1 VTGGGVTGGGVTGGG
16 VTVRRLVGA
25 AILPLAAAMVF
36 CSSAPW
42 LRAFAPAT
50 LVPLLV
56 AASVVSIAVPVVVV
70 RAFDRPAPWSIGASA
85 VLFVVLGLVGVL
97 RQPLGFE
104 NLGRGF
110 IHGPARLLSE
120 TLPVDHPRFLLV
132 VPVALCW
139 LVGAITGELLERGR
153 SVGWPALTPLVG
165 FGLAFA
171 ATSGGVGND
180 VGWAVALFALDG
192 VVLFS
197 RQWLHRGPSPVA
209 SDGDPAR
216 SPVRPLV
223 YGTGTLILAGVVCA
237 FAVPAVPALKGA
249 PTTPTRTPPVST
261 VQPITPTAEI
271 AELRDTGALHGP
283 ATLYTVSVNRPTPG
297 YVSLT
302 DLDAYDG
309 DVWSFNGRFRPTG
322 GSVPVALGTPKTS
335 TQDLVS
341 QRYTAV
347 KPPAVPWMPFIT
359 RPVSVSDV
367 DVQFEPSS
375 GMILPTSPLAAGSRF
390 SLTSEATDHTLATLD
405 AQGLANPPA
414 ASPDALDAVV
424 PIAETAAL
432 SKYVTQLA
440 ASANQPASPTLGFL
454 KAVEQVFRNNYRQ
467 VPPPTRAP
475 TTTGSTTAGSTTA
488 GSTTAAQQPT
498 VGGTSFQAVA
508 QAVMAQRQAT
518 PEQFAT
524 LYALLARS
532 LGVPARLV
540 TGFRT
545 GALVPNTSTKLT
557 DAQAW
562 TWVEVPVSG
571 LGWVVVDPTPSATG
585 TPPTENLSSST
596 TSTTAPP
603 PTNAKTNAGNN
614 GHALAPRVNVVGRHS
629 NTGLLIA
636 AAVIAGLVIIAGLV
650 FGWIM
655 VGKRRRRKRRRDSD
669 NPIDRVVG
677 AWHETLDTLT
687 EADLSDLATMTS
699 DEVGRSVRQHFGEP
713 VAAHATRVGEAAN
726 VALFS
731 SGSSID
737 TAVADDTWSE
747 HDALRRSMHEAL
759 GLRSRIRMALR
770 TAPRRRRH

>member
-1 VTGGGVTGGGVTGGG
+1 
-16 VTVRRLVGA
+16 
-25 AILPLAAAMVF
+25 MVL
-36 CSSAPW
+36 CSSTPW

-70 RAFDRPAPWSIGASA
+70 RAFDRPAPWSLVASA
-85 VLFVVLGLVGVL
+85 VLFVLLALFGVL

-104 NLGRGF
+104 NLARGF

-139 LVGAITGELLERGR
+139 LVGAVTGELLERGR
-153 SVGWPALTPLVG
+153 SVGWPSLIPLVG
-165 FGLAFA
+165 FGVAFA
-171 ATSGGVGND
+171 ATSGGAGND

-197 RQWLHRGPSPVA
+197 RQWLQRGPSPVA
-209 SDGDPAR
+209 PDGDPAR

-223 YGTGTLILAGVVCA
+223 YGAGTLIVAAVVCA

-249 PTTPTRTPPVST
+249 PTTPTRTPPVTT
-261 VQPITPTAEI
+261 VKPITPTAEI
-271 AELRDTGALHGP
+271 AELRDMGDLQGP
-283 ATLYTVSVNRPTPG
+283 TTLYTVSVNRPTPG

-322 GSVPVALGTPKTS
+322 GSVPVALGTPATS
-335 TQDLVS
+335 SQSSTSGQGLVT

-347 KPPAVPWMPFIT
+347 KPPAVPWMPFIN
-359 RPVSVSDV
+359 RPVTVDDV

-375 GMILPTSPLAAGSRF
+375 GMVLPTTPLTTGSRF
-390 SLTSEATDHTLATLD
+390 TMTSDAADHTLLTLD
-405 AQGLANPPA
+405 AQGLAAPLT
-414 ASPDALDAVV
+414 ASPDALDAAV
-424 PIAETAAL
+424 PTAETTAL
-432 SKYVTQLA
+432 SKYVNQLA

-454 KAVEQVFRNNYRQ
+454 KALEQVFRNNYRQ

-475 TTTGSTTAGSTTA
+475 STTAT
-488 GSTTAAQQPT
+488 TTAAEQPT
-498 VGGTSFQAVA
+498 VGGTSFQDVA

-540 TGFRT
+540 TGFKT
-545 GALVPNTSTKLT
+545 GPLVPNARTKLT

-571 LGWVVVDPTPSATG
+571 LGWVVVDPTPTATG
-585 TPPTENLSSST
+585 TPPTENVSSST

-603 PTNAKTNAGNN
+603 PTNAKTNAGLN
-614 GHALAPRVNVVGRHS
+614 GHALAPRVNVIGRHS

-636 AAVIAGLVIIAGLV
+636 VAVIAGLVVIAAVV
-650 FGWIM
+650 FGWIL
-655 VGKRRRRKRRRDSD
+655 VGKRRRRKRRRDGD
-669 NPIDRVVG
+669 TPIDRVVG

-687 EADLSDLATMTS
+687 EADLADLAAMTS
-699 DEVGRSVRQHFGEP
+699 DEVGRSVRQQFGEP
-713 VAAHATRVGEAAN
+713 VAAHATRVGAAAN

-731 SGSSID
+731 SGASID
-737 TAVADDTWSE
+737 TAVADDAWSE
-747 HDALRRSMHEAL
+747 HDALRRSVHQAL

-770 TAPRRRRH
+770 TAPRRRRS